1 MGKADRTKQFILE
14 KAAPIFNSKG
24 IAGTTMDDILA
35 ATKMAKGGIY
45 RNYESKEA
53 ISYASVDYLL
63 KKLTGKVNEI
73 MTKEKTA
80 VKKLFAFMELYSNP
94 HLPYIEGGCP
104 IMNIGVD
111 SDNTNPHIKEMVKK
125 LINSSLEQF
134 AAALKQGIKNGE
146 LSSNLNADEYCLKM
160 FVMIEGAMLVSRIT
174 DSNKPMHSIIKMLK
188 SELKIFQLN

>member
-53 ISYASVDYLL
+53 ISYASVDYLFR
-63 KKLTGKVNEI
+63 KLAGKVNDI

-80 VKKLFAFMELYSNP
+80 VKKLFAYMDLYSNP
-94 HLPYIEGGCP
+94 HLPLIEGGCP
-104 IMNIGVD
+104 ILNIGVD
-111 SDNTNPHIKEMVKK
+111 SDNTNSHIKEMVKK
-125 LINSSLEQF
+125 LVNSSLKQF
-134 AAALKQGIKNGE
+134 AAILKEGINNGE
-146 LSSNLNADEYCLKM
+146 ISSNLNVDEYCLKM
-160 FVMIEGAMLVSRIT
+160 LVMIEGATLVSRIT
-174 DSNKPMHSIIKMLK
+174 DSNKAMHSIIKMLK
-188 SELKIFQLN
+188 SELKTFQLN